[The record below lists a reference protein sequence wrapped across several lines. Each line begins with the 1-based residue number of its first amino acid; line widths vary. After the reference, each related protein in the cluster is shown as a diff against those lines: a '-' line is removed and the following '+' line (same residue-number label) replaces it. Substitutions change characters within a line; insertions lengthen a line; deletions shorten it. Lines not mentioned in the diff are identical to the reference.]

1 MIHHSIL
8 ETMINHKTPM
18 IEHVFLWY
26 KKSMNILSLE
36 VLYLENILTV
46 IDELGSLL
54 TKYKDE
60 IRYKDYEIESLKKK
74 IEQIEQYIDFYS
86 KE

>member
-1 MIHHSIL
+1 M
-8 ETMINHKTPM
+8 
-18 IEHVFLWY
+18 
-26 KKSMNILSLE
+26 
-36 VLYLENILTV
+36 ENILTV

-54 TKYKDE
+54 SKYKDE
-60 IRYKDYEIESLKKK
+60 IKYKDYEIDSLKNK

>member
-1 MIHHSIL
+1 M
-8 ETMINHKTPM
+8 
-18 IEHVFLWY
+18 
-26 KKSMNILSLE
+26 
-36 VLYLENILTV
+36 ENILTV

-54 TKYKDE
+54 NKYKEE
-60 IRYKDYEIESLKKK
+60 IKFKNYEIESLKKK